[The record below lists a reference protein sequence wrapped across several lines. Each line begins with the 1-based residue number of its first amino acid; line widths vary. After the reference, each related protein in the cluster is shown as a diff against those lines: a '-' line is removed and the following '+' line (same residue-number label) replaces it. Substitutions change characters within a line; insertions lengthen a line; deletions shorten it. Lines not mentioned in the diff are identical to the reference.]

1 MRPPLPSRQPA
12 APAPAEEEDEED
24 VAGVRAESGSSS
36 AGWDDRKRPPAPNS
50 SQRSSHTGAGRDGE
64 AGESGGNGG
73 NGSWVEGSG
82 RSAEGGAEINEID
95 KRLQALHAFL
105 RAAKE
110 GEEHAAS

>member
-1 MRPPLPSRQPA
+1 MDGQGPA
-12 APAPAEEEDEED
+12 AARVE
-24 VAGVRAESGSSS
+24 GGSSRG
-36 AGWDDRKRPPAPNS
+36 AGWGDRTQPPAPSSSQRS
-50 SQRSSHTGAGRDGE
+50 SQRSSHAAAARE
-64 AGESGGNGG
+64 GESRAGDEGG